1 MIERYREH
9 FYELESMRRYPREL
23 YTIGN
28 IQLLKRPKVS
38 MVGTRRPSN
47 YTKQYTHSL
56 AKTLSDRGV
65 AIVSGVAMG
74 VDAIAHIGA
83 GAKNA
88 IAVVANGLDIHYPV
102 VNHSLIK
109 EIEENGLVLSQFP
122 IGFQATSWSFVVRN
136 ELVVALGDIL
146 IVTEADKKSGSMHS
160 VEFALKMGKKIFVLP
175 HRFNES
181 LGTNGL
187 IEQGLAEPIYDI
199 EKFADRYGVIPTNDN
214 IKKDEFFYF
223 CQTSPTLDE
232 AIAKFGDKIY
242 EAELEGLIKIENGLI
257 NLI

>member
-1 MIERYREH
+1 LIERYREH
-9 FYELESMRRYPREL
+9 INELESMRRYPREL

-146 IVTEADKKSGSMHS
+146 IVS
-160 VEFALKMGKKIFVLP
+160 
-175 HRFNES
+175 
-181 LGTNGL
+181 
-187 IEQGLAEPIYDI
+187 
-199 EKFADRYGVIPTNDN
+199 
-214 IKKDEFFYF
+214 
-223 CQTSPTLDE
+223 
-232 AIAKFGDKIY
+232 
-242 EAELEGLIKIENGLI
+242 EAESSCAVQEIDSRIYRKDSFGFS
-257 NLI
+257 